1 MATSVLNVPDISC
14 EHCERTITNALT
26 PVDGVRTVNVDIPAK
41 QVRVDYDDHVVDVNK
56 MKDVLQE
63 EDYPVE
69 SVA

>member
-1 MATSVLNVPDISC
+1 
-14 EHCERTITNALT
+14 
-26 PVDGVRTVNVDIPAK
+26 VRAVNVDIPAK
-41 QVRVDYDDHVVDVNK
+41 QVRVDYDDRVVDVNK